1 MGYRQILGSMVLVTT
16 LATATTP
23 VTAQEIYETDQG
35 HTEIFFGWSHANVS
49 MQHGE
54 FTRASGTLAL
64 FPKDPEKSSIQ
75 VTIDASSL
83 TTGFEALD
91 TELKGSSWLNTD
103 KFPEITFQ
111 SSSIE
116 LTGKHTAKVTGD
128 LTLHGITRPVVLVTK
143 LLLRG
148 THPVGKWIQHYKG
161 PWTAFHATATIDH
174 QAFGI
179 GNYSTGPISIEINT
193 ELKGK

>member
-1 MGYRQILGSMVLVTT
+1 MGYRQILGSVVLATT
-16 LATATTP
+16 LATTTTV

-35 HTEIFFGWSHANVS
+35 HTEVFFGWSHANVS

-54 FTRASGTLAL
+54 FTRASGTLTL
-64 FPKDPEKSSIQ
+64 FPKDPEQSSIQ
-75 VTIDASSL
+75 VTIDTSSL
-83 TTGFEALD
+83 ATGYEALD
-91 TELKGSSWLNTD
+91 TELKGSGWLNTE

-111 SSSIE
+111 STAIE

-128 LTLHGITRPVVLVTK
+128 LTMHGVTKSVVLDTK

-161 PWTAFHATATIDH
+161 QWTAFHATTTIDH

-179 GNYSTGPISIEINT
+179 GAYSTGPVFIEINT